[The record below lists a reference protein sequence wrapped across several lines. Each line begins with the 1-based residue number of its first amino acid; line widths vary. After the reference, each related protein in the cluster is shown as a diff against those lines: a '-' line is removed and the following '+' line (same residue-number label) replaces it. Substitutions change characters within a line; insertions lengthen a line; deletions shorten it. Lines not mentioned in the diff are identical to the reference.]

1 MAVFIGGTGTDV
13 GKTFFSSLILGKY
26 GESLGLKYF
35 KSVQTGDDSDRVTL
49 MRLTG
54 LHESYVLKNYYSL
67 AFAGSPHYSS
77 ELEGTEIDTDELSRH
92 LYSIRDEKII
102 VEGAGGLLVPL
113 NRRMLT
119 LEVIR
124 QAEIPLILVAP
135 TSLGAINQTLLSI
148 EAIQNRNI
156 DLKGIY
162 FLGVPDKTTEDN
174 IRTITE
180 WSGVISLGSF
190 FLNSNERISCEC
202 FQNECIPRFDLDES
216 IKNILV

>member
-1 MAVFIGGTGTDV
+1 MAVFIGATGTDV

-26 GESLGLKYF
+26 GKSLGLKYF
-35 KSVQTGDDSDRVTL
+35 KPVQTGNDSDRVT
-49 MRLTG
+49 MMQLTG
-54 LHESYVLKNYYSL
+54 LHESYFLKNYYSL

-77 ELEGTEIDTDELSRH
+77 ELEGVEIDSDELSRH

-113 NRRMLT
+113 TRKTLT

-124 QAEIPLILVAP
+124 QSEIPLILVAP
-135 TSLGAINQTLLSI
+135 VSLGAINQTLLSI
-148 EAIQNRNI
+148 EAARNRNI

-162 FLGVPDKTTEDN
+162 FIGIPDRTTNDN

-180 WSGVISLGSF
+180 LSGTVCLGNF
-190 FLNSNERISCEC
+190 FLNSKEKISRER
-202 FQNECIPRFDLDES
+202 FQNEYLPQFDSEECV
-216 IKNILV
+216 KKILL